1 MKYILQTLMICGL
14 LIAGLHTTHAQDAW
28 EMVSSADG
36 SKPVA
41 RHEAAFVQV
50 GKKLMLLGGRGAE
63 KPVSIYDTK
72 KKTWSAGAVAPLEMH
87 HFQPVVYKNKVYII
101 GAMTG
106 GYPGETPVPDIY
118 IYDPKKDMWTKGD
131 PIPENRLRGS
141 TGNVVYDGKIYV
153 SCGIKNGHI
162 GDHKKWLDVYD
173 PKTGMWNQLP
183 DAPRARDHFQAA
195 VVNDKLYAA
204 GGRTSKAPEQTFSL
218 TIGEVDVFDFE
229 TSSWTTLSEHIPT
242 ERAGSMTL
250 GVGNDVVVVGGESAA
265 QEEAHDEV
273 EAYNTMTNAWHAY
286 PSLVTG
292 RHGSSVIQYKD
303 HIYVAAGCSRRGGS
317 PEQDTMERLKVE

>member
-1 MKYILQTLMICGL
+1 MKYVLQILIIWAL
-14 LIAGLHTTHAQDAW
+14 LITGTQISVAQKAW
-28 EMVSSADG
+28 EMVSSSDG

-50 GKKLMLLGGRGAE
+50 GKKLILLGGRGAE
-63 KPVSIYDTK
+63 KPVNIYDTK
-72 KKTWSAGAVAPLEMH
+72 KKTWTNGAVAPLEMH

-106 GYPGETPVPDIY
+106 GYPGETPIPDIY
-118 IYDPKKDMWTKGD
+118 IYDPKKNIWSKGD

-141 TGNVVYDGKIYV
+141 TGNVVYNGKIYV

-183 DAPRARDHFQAA
+183 DAPRARDHFQAT

-204 GGRTSKAPEQTFSL
+204 GGRTSKAPDQTFSL
-218 TIGEVDVFDFE
+218 TIGEVDVFDFK
-229 TSSWTTLSEHIPT
+229 TSSWTTLSDPLPT

-250 GVGNDVVVVGGESAA
+250 GVGDDVVVVGGESAA
-265 QEEAHDEV
+265 QAEAHNEV
-273 EAYNTMTNAWHAY
+273 EAYNTMTNAWHSY
-286 PSLVTG
+286 PSLITG
-292 RHGSSVIQYKD
+292 RHGSSVVQHKD
-303 HIYVAAGCSRRGGS
+303 HIYIAAGCSRRGGS